1 MSCHRPAALRF
12 SPPAWKSRNEQTFTQ
27 RKSTKPVFANMS
39 TGRRTNAKSNSA
51 YAGSRIQEI
60 KEANTHISRWKKKK
74 TRVMWSKQ
82 RTWKALS
89 SSKGWIRAVVSHA
102 GLGSELEMLLV
113 LRRRSTSS
121 EVKLPLFYK
130 KGIKNR
136 LIFFKGFLSVSK
148 KCKMIHVFPV
158 VTLQTTSI

>member
-27 RKSTKPVFANMS
+27 RKSTNPVFANMS
-39 TGRRTNAKSNSA
+39 TGWRTNAKSNNA

-102 GLGSELEMLLV
+102 ELGSELEMLLV

-130 KGIKNR
+130 KGIKKQAYILQR
-136 LIFFKGFLSVSK
+136 FPISIK
-148 KCKMIHVFPV
+148 KM
-158 VTLQTTSI
+158 